1 MSRPENEY
9 DLVIAGGGLAGA
21 CLAVALAD
29 TLLRIAIV
37 EAVPYGEPG
46 QPSYDDRSI
55 ALAYG
60 SRRILDAM
68 GLWRGL
74 SERVSPIRRIHVT
87 DRGHPGA
94 LRMDAAERRLD
105 ALGYVVENRD
115 LGAVLFERLSA
126 CPRIDVLAPA
136 RLLDTRPD
144 SQGRLVEIGVPDG
157 IRYLRCRL
165 IVGADGGRSRV
176 RELAGIEVDEHDYG
190 QSALIANIS
199 CQRPHEG
206 TAHERFTPDGPLAM
220 LPMTSGRCSL
230 VWTRRPEEAEALRA
244 LDEAAFLEA
253 LQKAFGRRLGR
264 LLRVGSRH
272 VYPLSLIVA
281 RELTAERLALIGNA
295 AHSLHPVAGQG
306 FNLGLR
312 DIAVLAE
319 CLASAAR
326 EGRDPGAPGVLED
339 YARWRHDDL
348 RRAVRLTDGL
358 IALFANENPLLVALR
373 NAGLVAM
380 DLTPCLKGAFVR
392 QMAGMAGRLPRLA
405 RGLPV

>member
-1 MSRPENEY
+1 MSRSESEY
-9 DLVIAGGGLAGA
+9 DLIIAGGGLAGA

-29 TLLRIAIV
+29 TPLRIAIV

-60 SRRILDAM
+60 SRRILESM

-74 SERVSPIRRIHVT
+74 AERVSPIRRIHVS
-87 DRGHPGA
+87 DQGHPGA
-94 LRMDAAERRLD
+94 LRMDAEERRLD
-105 ALGYVVENRD
+105 ALGYVVENRE

-126 CPRIDVLAPA
+126 CPRVDVLAPA
-136 RLLDTRPD
+136 RLLDTRSTGD
-144 SQGRLVEIGVPDG
+144 GRLAEIGVPDG
-157 IRYLRCRL
+157 IRHLRCRL

-176 RELAGIEVDEHDYG
+176 REIAGIDVDEHDYG
-190 QSALIANIS
+190 QSALIANVS
-199 CQRPHEG
+199 CQRAHEG
-206 TAHERFTPDGPLAM
+206 MAYERFTPDGPLAM
-220 LPMTSGRCSL
+220 LPMTGGRCSL

-253 LQKAFGRRLGR
+253 LQTAFGRRLGR
-264 LLRVGSRH
+264 LLQVGSRH

-281 RELTAERLALIGNA
+281 RELTADRLALIGNA

-319 CLASAAR
+319 CLAGAVR
-326 EGRDPGAPGVLED
+326 EGQDPGAPEVLEG
-339 YARWRHDDL
+339 YARWRRDDL

-358 IALFANENPLLVALR
+358 ITLFANENPLLVTLR

-380 DLTPCLKGAFVR
+380 DLVPCVKQAFVR
-392 QMAGMAGRLPRLA
+392 QMTGMAGRQPRLA